1 MRGEND
7 RSVAGKM
14 RPPAGEP
21 DLDTLDRESR
31 WELVGCI
38 ILLVIAVLMAIAVNF
53 YVP

>member
-1 MRGEND
+1 MRGNNN
-7 RSVAGKM
+7 RHIAGE
-14 RPPAGEP
+14 RQPPREP
-21 DLDTLDRESR
+21 DLETLDRETS